1 MSEIKCQSDSM
12 SEHVLRWGFL
22 EESDLT
28 KTESKFLNFDMALTS
43 SFFACLLAVLCL
55 LLRAGSLTGIAEQ
68 PLWLLN
74 TSIMAW
80 PLLVFLVVYFLGHL
94 WDSRC
99 FWFDR
104 ICVDQKN
111 ASLKLQTIQA
121 IPGFVAQSKKML
133 VLWDDTYFERLWC
146 SFPKSEST
154 FLVTFV
160 GQNMHAGHDY
170 I

>member
-1 MSEIKCQSDSM
+1 
-12 SEHVLRWGFL
+12 
-22 EESDLT
+22 
-28 KTESKFLNFDMALTS
+28 MALTS

-74 TSIMAW
+74 VSIVAW
-80 PLLVFLVVYFLGHL
+80 PLLVFLAVYFLGHL
-94 WDSRC
+94 RDSRC

-104 ICVDQKN
+104 ICVDQQN

-154 FLVTFV
+154 FLGKSLDGRMADGSVFFFAEVTFV